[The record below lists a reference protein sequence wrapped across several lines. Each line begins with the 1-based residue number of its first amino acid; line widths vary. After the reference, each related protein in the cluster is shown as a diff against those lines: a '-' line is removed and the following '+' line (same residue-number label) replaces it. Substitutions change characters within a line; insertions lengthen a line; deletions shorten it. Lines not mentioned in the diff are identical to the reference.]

1 MPQAVVWAVGFL
13 VEYGAITAATG
24 FAIGSFA
31 ITYGAAIM
39 FVGAL
44 AYSAA
49 KGREAKSRAR
59 DQYNAGQVDRMVNIS
74 SAVGARELVMG
85 RVRKGG
91 NVFYKASTGSLNRSL
106 YMAIALADHEIDAV
120 EQIYL
125 NDVPVTL
132 DGSGNV
138 TSAPWNIPST
148 LSGWVSTGGGTT
160 ATLPATYVPG
170 TATAT
175 ALPVGAGPRSEDV
188 VCSVS
193 VVGLTATTNLPN
205 AAVSYQYTTPNYYL
219 RIIAHLG
226 GAGQTVDTGM
236 NAAFPS
242 DWPSTHTVEGV
253 AYLAVQA
260 FYSETA
266 FPNGLPNITAV
277 IRGAKL
283 YDPRTT
289 LTIWSQN
296 PALMMRHVY
305 SHPKF
310 GKATVTAAED
320 TRFIAAANACD
331 TSTVYTVGGVAQTAR
346 PLYQSAIVAPFGTA
360 ARSLLDDL
368 AQAMGG
374 SWAFAGG
381 EMYLKPGTYTASV
394 MTLTDADL
402 AVVQRTGASESQS
415 PVKISTHRERANKFN
430 TVKATIWDSGQDYKQ
445 ITLTPL
451 VGSALVTRDGAE
463 LVQEVSYPAVGYA
476 PQALHIAGVM
486 MRDARDPLMIEAPFK
501 LKAYPLELFD
511 TVSLTLSRY
520 GWTAKTF
527 MVLGRTFT
535 SDGSLMLSLKETTA
549 AIVTM
554 DAGFSAQGFA
564 SNTNL
569 PAPGTTAPVPA
580 LAVTSGT
587 ADLLKQKDGTIVS
600 RMRVSWS
607 QVPDAAVVAQ
617 GTVEV
622 QYRRELENGAW
633 TSMVVP
639 GAETQAIATD
649 VQDGSVY
656 IIRARSKTSLA
667 ISDWNT
673 QVQHQVVGKTAAPEP
688 FDVFTVITQPDGT
701 RQYNFGYSSISRQP
715 PDWMGA
721 EIRYTSGTVGSPD
734 WDTMTPLQDS
744 TTYYTNSPVELN
756 APLSG
761 VWTFAAKSLDTTGN
775 QSTYLVA
782 STTLPDR
789 RLGNVFKEYYE
800 HVEGWTGTKTGAHVQ
815 QGYLESNDTTTWAS
829 LTTWAAW
836 TRWNSTPTTP
846 VTYETPSRDFLTT
859 ITGQINSTI
868 DADGT
873 VVVELATSTNGSTWS
888 GWSSAASAFTSRYL
902 KLRITVTATG
912 PAPIPLVRSWYWQV
926 NAPVKK
932 EYINDVVI
940 SGLTGSYRIGVGD
953 IRVPLS
959 NTYTVLKRVDAT
971 PRHAAGG
978 QWSVVQVDA
987 SLSPAPRF
995 QFYLGSTLTDPD
1007 FVNFYVE
1014 GY

>member
-13 VEYGAITAATG
+13 AEYGVLSAATA
-24 FAIGSFA
+24 FAVGSFA
-31 ITYGAAIM
+31 VTYGAAIM
-39 FVGAL
+39 FVGAM

-74 SAVGARELVMG
+74 SAVAPRELVMG

-91 NVFYKASTGSLNRSL
+91 NVFYKASTGSLNRDL

-125 NDVPVTL
+125 NDMPVTL
-132 DGSGNV
+132 DGSGFV
-138 TSAPWNIPST
+138 LTAPWYSTNTLTGFANGSGYTGTILASYIP
-148 LSGWVSTGGGTT
+148 GT
-160 ATLPATYVPG
+160 V
-170 TATAT
+170 TATAI
-175 ALPVGAGPRSEDV
+175 VVSGNESNEV

-193 VVGLTATTNLPN
+193 IVGTTVTTSLPN
-205 AAVSYQYTTPNYYL
+205 AAITYQYTTPNYWL
-219 RIIAHLG
+219 RIVPHLG
-226 GAGQTVDTGM
+226 ASGQTVDPLLNT
-236 NAAFPS
+236 AFPT
-242 DWPSTHTVEGV
+242 DWPSTHVVEGV
-253 AYLAVQA
+253 AYLAVRA
-260 FYSETA
+260 IYSETA

-289 LTIWSQN
+289 LTTWSAN

-305 SHPKF
+305 SHAKF

-320 TRFIAAANACD
+320 ARFIAAANACD

-346 PLYQSAIVAPFGTA
+346 PLYQAAIVAPFGTA

-402 AVVQRTGASESQS
+402 AVVQRNGASESQS
-415 PVKISTHRERANKFN
+415 PIKITTHRERANKFN
-430 TVKATIWDSGQDYKQ
+430 TVKPTIWDADQDYKQ
-445 ITLTPL
+445 ATLTPL

-463 LVQEVSYPAVGYA
+463 LVQEVSYPAISYA
-476 PQALHIAGVM
+476 PQALHVAGIM
-486 MRDARDPLMIEAPFK
+486 MRDARDPLTVELPFK
-501 LKAYPLELFD
+501 LRAYSVELFD
-511 TVSLTLSRY
+511 TVSLTLARY
-520 GWTAKTF
+520 GWSAKTF
-527 MVLGRTFT
+527 MVLGRSFT

-569 PAPGTTAPVPA
+569 PLPGTTAPVPA
-580 LAVTSGT
+580 ITVTSGT
-587 ADLLKQKDGTIVS
+587 TELLKQKDGTIVS
-600 RMRVSWS
+600 RMRVSWA

-617 GTVEV
+617 GQVEV
-622 QYRRELENGAW
+622 QYRRELDSGAW
-633 TSMVVP
+633 TSLLVP
-639 GAETQAIATD
+639 GAETQAITTD

-656 IIRARSKTSLA
+656 VVRARAKTSLA

-673 QVQHQVVGKTAAPEP
+673 QVQHQVVGKTAPPDP

-701 RQYNFGYSSISRQP
+701 RQFNFGYSSLANQP
-715 PDWMGA
+715 ADWLGA
-721 EIRYTSGTVGSPD
+721 EIRYTAGTVGSPD
-734 WDTMTPLQDS
+734 WATMTPLQDN

-756 APLSG
+756 APLAG
-761 VWTFAAKSLDTTGN
+761 TWTFACKSLDTTGN
-775 QSTYLVA
+775 ESTYLVA

-789 RLGNVFKEYYE
+789 RLGNVFSEYYE
-800 HVEGWTGTKTGAHVQ
+800 HTAGWLGTLTGCHVQ
-815 QGYLESNDTTTWAS
+815 QGYLEANDSTTWAS
-829 LTTWAAW
+829 LTTWTAW
-836 TRWNSTPTTP
+836 TRWNSTPTSP
-846 VTYETPSRDFLTT
+846 ITYETPARDFGTAVA
-859 ITGQINSTI
+859 GQINSTV

-873 VVVELATSTNGSTWS
+873 VVVELATSADGSTWS
-888 GWSSAASAFTSRYL
+888 GWGSAASAFSSRYL
-902 KLRITVTATG
+902 KLRLTVTATG
-912 PAPIPLVRSWYWQV
+912 PLPVPLVRSWYWVV
-926 NAPVKK
+926 NSPVKK
-932 EYINDVVI
+932 EYINNVVI
-940 SGLTGSYRIGVGD
+940 SGLTGSYRIGTGD
-953 IRVPLS
+953 IRLPLVGS
-959 NTYTVLKRVDAT
+959 YTILKRVDAM

-987 SLSPAPRF
+987 SLSPSPRF
-995 QFYLGSTLTDPD
+995 QFYLGATLTDPD